1 MPLSVDDRL
10 EILELMARYNHC
22 ADGGD
27 GEGFADTF
35 TDDALFEGSMS
46 SARGRAELVEV
57 IAAGGGLWKH
67 WLNSPIIEGD
77 GDEATMRVY
86 LLRLHQDRSR
96 DGERGIGA
104 VGRYHDTLRR
114 VAGRWRF
121 ARREVFV
128 DARR

>member
-35 TDDALFEGSMS
+35 TGDALFEGSLS
-46 SARGRAELVEV
+46 SARGREELVRV
-57 IAAGGGLWKH
+57 IADGGGLWKH

-77 GDEATMRVY
+77 GDHASAKVY
-86 LLRLHQDRSR
+86 LLRTGLNED
-96 DGERGIGA
+96 GA
-104 VGRYHDTLRR
+104 VELIASGTYHDTL
-114 VAGRWRF
+114 
-121 ARREVFV
+121 ARIGGEWKFTHRKVHP
-128 DARR
+128 DQ